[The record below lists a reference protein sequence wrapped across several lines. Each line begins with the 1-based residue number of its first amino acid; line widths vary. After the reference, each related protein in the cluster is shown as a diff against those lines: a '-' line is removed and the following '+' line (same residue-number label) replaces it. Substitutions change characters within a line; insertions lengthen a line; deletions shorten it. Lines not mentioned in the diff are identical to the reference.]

1 MAKFPWDNQLLITT
15 GHTQSDC
22 KMQVVILGERR
33 KITTTPLESHS
44 MKPFLLRRFLSMML
58 IAGATG
64 FAADAAEARSNFE
77 ILRISPLR
85 IMCFTTPCP
94 PWNAMAISQG
104 TDMPGPQPLYL
115 GRLPALR
122 GPKPAVARIAK
133 VWRKKDCVIIR
144 GRLDTS
150 RQRPTLFV
158 SSILRSC

>member
-1 MAKFPWDNQLLITT
+1 MMPFPQR
-15 GHTQSDC
+15 H
-22 KMQVVILGERR
+22 IL
-33 KITTTPLESHS
+33 P
-44 MKPFLLRRFLSMML
+44 MML
-58 IAGATG
+58 LAGVLALR
-64 FAADAAEARSNFE
+64 ADAAEARSNLE

-104 TDMPGPQPLYL
+104 ADMPGPNPLYL
-115 GRLPALR
+115 GHLPALR
-122 GPKPAVARIAK
+122 GAKSAMARIAK
-133 VWRKKDCVIIR
+133 IWRSKGCVIIR